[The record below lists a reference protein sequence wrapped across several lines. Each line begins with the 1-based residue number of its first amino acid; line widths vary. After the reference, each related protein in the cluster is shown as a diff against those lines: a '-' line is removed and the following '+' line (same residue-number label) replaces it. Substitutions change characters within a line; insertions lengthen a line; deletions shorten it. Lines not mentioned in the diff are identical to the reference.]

1 MATMKEYE
9 AMVSDRPE
17 KFDAEEVNYRDSEK
31 TNQKCGRCLHLF
43 ERKLDGLKT
52 CEIFRSDVTDEEG
65 VDEDYTCD
73 FFTRNGTDFPLYEG
87 D

>member
-9 AMVSDRPE
+9 AMVADRPE

-31 TNQKCGRCLHLF
+31 PAQKCGRCLHLF
-43 ERKLDGLKT
+43 ERRLDGLKT
-52 CEIFRSDVTDEEG
+52 CEIFRSDETG
-65 VDEDYTCD
+65 VDGVDDSYVCQ
-73 FFTRNGTDFPLYEG
+73 FFTRDGKDFPLYEG